1 MENTK
6 EQVVAEWKAVN
17 EPRLKEIKSANPD
30 LYSAINLALNYLNKK
45 LTGEELPKDIEEEVV
60 IETQTEPIETFQTQE
75 LVEDYRFMS
84 AQEIEDKFFGGI
96 AQNDVHGIG
105 VNTWE
110 RDFANKKLSE
120 LAEDEDDFKNKL
132 NSAKNS
138 IIVNVLGFGVLSKY
152 LVPIGQQTTRQT
164 SKTNADFKPGD
175 KVKIPT
181 SKSYGVGVGSA
192 NTIKNAILKK
202 QDYLYVISLD
212 EEEDVIILDEDE
224 KGLGESYSLSKD
236 NIELYDGAKSTQSK
250 PKTNA
255 DFKVGDKV
263 KLPFTK
269 SATSSYDLSV
279 AIKKAKQKG
288 QDYLFVTE
296 IVSDDQDTI
305 GLWVESS
312 SGSADFF
319 SVTKD
324 NIELYDGAQLTQS
337 TSTPQPKE
345 WTPQDLVGKKLK
357 FNQSGKVFL
366 VTKLVRNNPKNKGY
380 ELENVDTKEK
390 VNYNIGFSLVQKWL
404 DGKKAQNIEIVEEPT
419 KKLYTLAV
427 ETDPA
432 QVEYEIGF
440 VANRGDRNSPSQ
452 SAGDLKFIYNNV
464 PDAYNTIINT
474 KFKGN
479 DGNWYKIHVGT
490 SGTWTWRKAK

>member
-75 LVEDYRFMS
+75 LVEDYRLMS

-152 LVPIGQQTTRQT
+152 LVPIEQ
-164 SKTNADFKPGD
+164 KA
-175 KVKIPT
+175 
-181 SKSYGVGVGSA
+181 
-192 NTIKNAILKK
+192 
-202 QDYLYVISLD
+202 
-212 EEEDVIILDEDE
+212 
-224 KGLGESYSLSKD
+224 
-236 NIELYDGAKSTQSK
+236 TQ
-250 PKTNA
+250 PALKTNA

-324 NIELYDGAQLTQS
+324 NIELYDGAQTTQT
-337 TSTPQPKE
+337 TSTTATTTLAKQPVQWK
-345 WTPQDLVGKKLK
+345 PKDLVGKKLK

-464 PDAYNTIINT
+464 PDAYNTIMNT

-479 DGNWYKIHVGT
+479 DGNWYKIHIGT